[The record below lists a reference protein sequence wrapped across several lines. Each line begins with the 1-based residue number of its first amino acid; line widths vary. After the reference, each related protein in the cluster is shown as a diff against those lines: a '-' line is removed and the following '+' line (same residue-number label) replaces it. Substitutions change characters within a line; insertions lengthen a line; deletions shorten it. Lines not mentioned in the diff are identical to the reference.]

1 MEKKF
6 KTLKKISIIGPESS
20 GKTTITKILAKV
32 LNCNYCEEY
41 ARDYLRKRK
50 NYKYDDLIEIGK
62 GQNRI
67 IKKSVSD
74 NSRYFIADTSC
85 IVVELWSKI
94 KFKKVDEE
102 LYQLSKS
109 ENFDFYLLCKPDIP
123 WEKDNL
129 RENPEDRDKIF
140 IEYEAVLKRRKLKY
154 KIIKGS
160 LIERLLTSLDFIKNK
175 N

>member
-1 MEKKF
+1 
-6 KTLKKISIIGPESS
+6 
-20 GKTTITKILAKV
+20 
-32 LNCNYCEEY
+32 
-41 ARDYLRKRK
+41 
-50 NYKYDDLIEIGK
+50 
-62 GQNRI
+62 
-67 IKKSVSD
+67 
-74 NSRYFIADTSC
+74 
-85 IVVELWSKI
+85 VVELWSKI